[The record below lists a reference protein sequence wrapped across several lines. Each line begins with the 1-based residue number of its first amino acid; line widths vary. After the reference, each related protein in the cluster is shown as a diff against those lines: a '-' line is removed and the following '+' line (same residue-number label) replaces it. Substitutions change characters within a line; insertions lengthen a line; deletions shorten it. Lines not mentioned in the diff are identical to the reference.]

1 MATLGRPLSLTTI
14 VKRLRHLRDNAFYD
28 TPDQHLLDDI
38 ANCLDVDGDR
48 VSVKSLHNM
57 VIDLQGVADRIP
69 AHLTDSDV
77 KMLLSCVDGLAR
89 EEANRIGATKEL
101 KAAKAKA
108 KRQGTAPKPTDDTP
122 DWIQHNKAVIASIK
136 PKPVIVESTKAR
148 SISAIIGAIDV
159 LLEQAGCGA
168 GNDDTFASLHHL
180 VDVLDRLS

>member
-28 TPDQHLLDDI
+28 TPDQHLLNDI
-38 ANCLDVDGDR
+38 AAYIEHEP
-48 VSVKSLHNM
+48 KMHIKQLHNM

-159 LLEQAGCGA
+159 LLEEAGCGA